1 MTRKTTLGLIA
12 IFLWIALGACLAAV
26 IVLAHQVQTAPVE
39 YTEVEVLITD
49 IRHEPEMLT
58 RGTHDVV
65 TVRYEGKDYELIS
78 VLDGEVPQY
87 QARYETGLPVTV
99 YMAGGELY
107 SNINGIKSHNVRGRT
122 YGALVS
128 VGGALLLGSIV
139 VTGTY
144 FDVVKKSRAAKA
156 DGMKEARVK

>member
-1 MTRKTTLGLIA
+1 MTRKTTLGLIS

-26 IVLAHQVQTAPVE
+26 IVLEHQIQTAPVE

-87 QARYETGLPVTV
+87 QAGYETGMPVTV
-99 YMAGGELY
+99 YLANGELY
-107 SNINGIKSHNVRGRT
+107 SNINGIKSHNVKGRV

-144 FDVVKKSRAAKA
+144 FDLVKKSRGGRA
-156 DGMKEARVK
+156 

>member
-26 IVLAHQVQTAPVE
+26 IVLAYQIRTAPVE
-39 YTEVEVLITD
+39 YTEVAVQVTD
-49 IRHEPEMLT
+49 IRQEPDAFT

-87 QARYETGLPVTV
+87 QACYETGLPVTV
-99 YMAGGELY
+99 YLAGGELY

-144 FDVVKKSRAAKA
+144 FDAVKKSRAAKA
-156 DGMKEARVK
+156 GGTKDASVK

>member
-12 IFLWIALGACLAAV
+12 IFLWIAFAACAAAV
-26 IVLAHQVQTAPVE
+26 GVLSYQIQTTPVE

-58 RGTHDVV
+58 HGTHDVV

-99 YMAGGELY
+99 YLAGGELY
-107 SNINGIKSHNVRGRT
+107 SNINGIKSHNVRGRM

-139 VTGTY
+139 VTGSY
-144 FDVVKKSRAAKA
+144 FGLVKKSRGGRA
-156 DGMKEARVK
+156 

>member
-26 IVLAHQVQTAPVE
+26 IVLAYQIRTAPVE

-107 SNINGIKSHNVRGRT
+107 SNINGIKSHNVRGRMS
-122 YGALVS
+122 GALVS

-144 FDVVKKSRAAKA
+144 FDLVKKSRVGA
-156 DGMKEARVK
+156 DKKEVRVK

>member
-26 IVLAHQVQTAPVE
+26 IVLAHQIQTAPVE

-99 YMAGGELY
+99 YLAGPAE
-107 SNINGIKSHNVRGRT
+107 NCIRT
-122 YGALVS
+122 
-128 VGGALLLGSIV
+128 
-139 VTGTY
+139 
-144 FDVVKKSRAAKA
+144 
-156 DGMKEARVK
+156 

>member
-26 IVLAHQVQTAPVE
+26 IVLAHQIRTAPVE

-144 FDVVKKSRAAKA
+144 FDLVKKSRVGA
-156 DGMKEARVK
+156 DKKEVRVK

>member
-1 MTRKTTLGLIA
+1 MTRKTTLGLIS

-26 IVLAHQVQTAPVE
+26 IVLAYQIRTAPVE
-39 YTEVEVLITD
+39 YMEVEVLITD
-49 IRHEPEMLT
+49 IRHEPEALT
-58 RGTHDVV
+58 RGTHAVV

-87 QARYETGLPVTV
+87 QARYETGQPVTV
-99 YMAGGELY
+99 YLAGGELY
-107 SNINGIKSHNVRGRT
+107 SNINGIKSHNARGRV

-144 FDVVKKSRAAKA
+144 FDLVKKSRGGA
-156 DGMKEARVK
+156 DKKEVRVK

>member
-1 MTRKTTLGLIA
+1 MTKKTTLGLIA
-12 IFLWIALGACLAAV
+12 IFLWIAFAACAAAV
-26 IVLAHQVQTAPVE
+26 IVLAHQIQTAPVE

-87 QARYETGLPVTV
+87 QAGYETGMPVTV
-99 YMAGGELY
+99 YLANGELY
-107 SNINGIKSHNVRGRT
+107 SNINGIKSHNVKGRV

-144 FDVVKKSRAAKA
+144 FDLVKKSRGGRA
-156 DGMKEARVK
+156 